1 MLSEGNIP
9 LFYADPESFP
19 KKTLFKL
26 ITEPEREKITM
37 SRKLTVHMDK
47 KPIYDII
54 ITEGYDE
61 LSQVFTDLE
70 VTGRKICIVT
80 DSNVGPLYAG
90 EVAGITGDY
99 ASFVTTFTFPAGEE
113 SKNLDTVSELYKHL
127 IENQFDRNDILF
139 ALGGGVVGDL
149 TGYAAATYLRGIR
162 FVQLPTSLLA
172 MVDSSIGGKT
182 GVDFKAYKNMIG
194 AFKQPK
200 AVYMNLQVLSTLP
213 ERIYLS
219 GFGEI
224 IKHGMIQSA
233 PYYREISDQAQQLC
247 NRDLSAMEE
256 IIYKSCE
263 IKRAVVEEDPTEK
276 GIRALL
282 NFGHTLGH
290 AIEKCLDFSLYHGEC
305 VALGYVCAAY
315 ISCQRGYITRE
326 ELAGI
331 EQITRA
337 LDLPIRQTNLP
348 VEDILAATRNDK
360 KMDGNTVKFILLH
373 AIGDAYID
381 KTVTMDEMKDALHY
395 LETI

>member
-1 MLSEGNIP
+1 
-9 LFYADPESFP
+9 
-19 KKTLFKL
+19 
-26 ITEPEREKITM
+26 M
-37 SRKLTVHMDK
+37 SRKLTVHLDK
-47 KPIYDII
+47 KPIYDIV
-54 ITEGYDE
+54 ITEGYEE
-61 LSQVFTDLE
+61 LSQALTPLAL
-70 VTGRKICIVT
+70 TGRKVCIVT
-80 DSNVGPLYAG
+80 DSNVGPLYAK
-90 EVAGITGDY
+90 EVAGIAGDH

-113 SKNLDTVSELYKHL
+113 SKNLDTVSALYEHL
-127 IENQFDRNDILF
+127 IENHFDRNDILF

-149 TGYAAATYLRGIR
+149 TGYAAASYLRGIR
-162 FVQLPTSLLA
+162 FIQLPTSLLA

-182 GVDFKAYKNMIG
+182 GVDYKAYKNMIG

-200 AVYMNLQVLSTLP
+200 AVYMNLQALCTLP

-233 PYYREISDQAQQLC
+233 AYYEAITGQTELLC
-247 NRDLSAMEE
+247 NRDLAALEE

-290 AIEKCLDFSLYHGEC
+290 AIEKCLNFSMYHGEC
-305 VALGYVCAAY
+305 IALGYVCATY
-315 ISCQRGYITRE
+315 ISCRRGYITEE
-326 ELAGI
+326 ELADLERVTKALGLP
-331 EQITRA
+331 TR
-337 LDLPIRQTNLP
+337 QSNLP

-360 KMDGNTVKFILLH
+360 KMDGNAVKFILLH
-373 AIGDAYID
+373 AVGDAYID

-395 LETI
+395 LETV